1 MRRTTHQWL
10 KNAKNTATLLDVLPP
25 EPSPL
30 SLRPPQAAAQR
41 KEPGERGKQ
50 RAPRLHHF
58 GFPLVLLTIICLL
71 PLSGCNDLGGKK
83 VVYLAHTL
91 PTVHPVHKGME
102 VFAKS
107 LRTRSKGKT
116 DVKIFPDGQ
125 LGSERE
131 VLELL
136 QIGSIAM
143 TKVSAATMAN
153 FAPEY
158 KVLGVPYLFRSKD
171 HMFKVLEGSTGKGI
185 LEAGSDYLLKGL
197 CFYDAGSRSFYT
209 VKKPVKTPDDLEGM
223 KIRVMN
229 HQMSVD
235 MVNEM
240 GASAT
245 PMAYGELYSALE
257 QGVVDGAENNP
268 PSFVTSG
275 HFEIAKYYTLDEH
288 SSVPDVLVMGTEYW
302 KTLNAQEQK
311 WVMEAAFESAQA
323 QKVFWAENVKECMAK
338 LAAAGVEIYKPE
350 KSLFA
355 ESSKGVLA
363 EFSEDPV
370 MKKLVEAIQGQ

>member
-1 MRRTTHQWL
+1 MRHL
-10 KNAKNTATLLDVLPP
+10 FYLTALAALLA
-25 EPSPL
+25 L
-30 SLRPPQAAAQR
+30 SAC
-41 KEPGERGKQ
+41 E
-50 RAPRLHHF
+50 
-58 GFPLVLLTIICLL
+58 
-71 PLSGCNDLGGKK
+71 DLGGKK
-83 VVYLAHTL
+83 TVYLAHSL
-91 PTVHPVHKGME
+91 PTVHPVHQGME
-102 VFAKS
+102 VFATR
-107 LRTRSKGKT
+107 LRELSGGEM

-158 KVLGVPYLFRSKD
+158 EVLGVPYIFRDKD
-171 HMFKVLEGSTGKGI
+171 HMFRVLEGPTGKDI
-185 LEAGSDYLLKGL
+185 LEAGSEYLLKGL

-209 VKKPVKTPDDLEGM
+209 VEKPVKTPADLAGM

-240 GASAT
+240 GGSAT

-275 HFEIAKYYTLDEH
+275 HYEIAKYYTLDEH
-288 SSVPDVLVMGTEYW
+288 SSVPDVLLIGTEYW
-302 KTLNAQEQK
+302 KTLSEREQA
-311 WVMEAAFESAQA
+311 WVTAAAGESARA
-323 QKVFWAENVKECMAK
+323 QKVFWAENVAECMTK
-338 LAAAGVEIYKPE
+338 LTAAGVEIYQPE
-350 KSLFA
+350 KPLFA
-355 ESSKGVLA
+355 ESSRGVLE
-363 EFSEDPV
+363 EFSRDPA
-370 MKKLVEAIQGQ
+370 MRALVEAIQGE

>member
-1 MRRTTHQWL
+1 MDTQL
-10 KNAKNTATLLDVLPP
+10 IKVVGLPP
-25 EPSPL
+25 KRTCA
-30 SLRPPQAAAQR
+30 SLTRTIFGRLVPGLFAA
-41 KEPGERGKQ
+41 
-50 RAPRLHHF
+50 
-58 GFPLVLLTIICLL
+58 LLCFT
-71 PLSGCNDLGGKK
+71 GCADIGGKK
-83 VVYLAHTL
+83 AVYLAHTL
-91 PTVHPVHKGME
+91 PINHPVHQGML
-102 VFAKS
+102 VFAERLAELS
-107 LRTRSKGKT
+107 EGTMS
-116 DVKIFPDGQ
+116 VKIFPDGQ

-158 KVLGVPYLFRSKD
+158 QVLGVPYLFRSQE
-171 HMFKVLEGSTGKGI
+171 HMFNVLEGPTGEGI
-185 LEAGSDYLLKGL
+185 LEAGSEYLLKGL

-209 VKKPVKTPDDLEGM
+209 VKKPVQQPEDLAGM

-275 HFEIAKYYTLDEH
+275 HYEIAKYYTLDEH
-288 SSVPDVLVMGTEYW
+288 SSIPDVLVMGTEYW
-302 KTLNAQEQK
+302 ATLNEREQG
-311 WVMEAAFESAQA
+311 WVMAAARESAQA
-323 QKVFWAENVKECMAK
+323 QKVFWSDNVAESMAK
-338 LAAAGVEIYKPE
+338 LKAAGVEIFQPQ
-350 KSLFA
+350 KSSFA
-355 ESSKGVLA
+355 ESAKGVLEAFSQDPKMKTLVA
-363 EFSEDPV
+363 E
-370 MKKLVEAIQGQ
+370 IQAQ

>member
-1 MRRTTHQWL
+1 MRYITY
-10 KNAKNTATLLDVLPP
+10 LLALICLF
-25 EPSPL
+25 PL
-30 SLRPPQAAAQR
+30 SSCQ
-41 KEPGERGKQ
+41 
-50 RAPRLHHF
+50 
-58 GFPLVLLTIICLL
+58 
-71 PLSGCNDLGGKK
+71 DLGGKK
-83 VVYLAHTL
+83 VVYLAHSL
-91 PTVHPVHKGME
+91 PTIHPVHKGME
-102 VFAKS
+102 VFAES
-107 LRTRSKGKT
+107 LRTRSKGEM

-171 HMFKVLEGSTGKGI
+171 HMFKVLEGSTGKDI

-209 VKKPVKTPDDLEGM
+209 VEKPVKTPDDLAGM

-275 HFEIAKYYTLDEH
+275 HYEIAKYYTLDEH

-302 KTLNAQEQK
+302 KTLNEQEQK
-311 WVMEAAFESAQA
+311 WVMEAASESSQA
-323 QKVFWAENVKECMAK
+323 QKVFWAENVAECMTK

-355 ESSKGVLA
+355 ESSKGVVA
-363 EFSEDPV
+363 AFSQDPV
-370 MKKLVEAIQGQ
+370 MKTLVEAIQAQ

>member
-1 MRRTTHQWL
+1 M
-10 KNAKNTATLLDVLPP
+10 KTLLYLIVLVCLPP
-25 EPSPL
+25 
-30 SLRPPQAAAQR
+30 
-41 KEPGERGKQ
+41 
-50 RAPRLHHF
+50 
-58 GFPLVLLTIICLL
+58 LLT
-71 PLSGCNDLGGKK
+71 GCEDLGGKK

-91 PTVHPVHKGME
+91 PTSHPVHKGME
-102 VFAKS
+102 VFAER
-107 LRTRSKGKT
+107 LRANSQGEM

-158 KVLGVPYLFRSKD
+158 QVLGVPYLFRDKA
-171 HMFKVLEGSTGKGI
+171 HMFNVLEGPTGAAI
-185 LEAGSDYLLKGL
+185 LEAGSEYLLKGL

-209 VKKPVKTPDDLEGM
+209 VKKPVKTPADLAGM

-275 HFEIAKYYTLDEH
+275 HYEIAKYYTLDEH
-288 SSVPDVLVMGTEYW
+288 SSVPDVLVMGTTYW
-302 KTLNAQEQK
+302 ATLTEEERE
-311 WVMEAAFESAQA
+311 WVTAAGRESAQA
-323 QKVFWAENVKECMAK
+323 QKVFWAENVEASMAK
-338 LAAAGVEIYKPE
+338 LRSEGVEILKPE
-350 KSLFA
+350 KSMFA
-355 ESSKGVLA
+355 ESSKTVLA
-363 EFSEDPV
+363 DFSKDPV
-370 MKKLVEAIQGQ
+370 MRRLVEEIQGQ